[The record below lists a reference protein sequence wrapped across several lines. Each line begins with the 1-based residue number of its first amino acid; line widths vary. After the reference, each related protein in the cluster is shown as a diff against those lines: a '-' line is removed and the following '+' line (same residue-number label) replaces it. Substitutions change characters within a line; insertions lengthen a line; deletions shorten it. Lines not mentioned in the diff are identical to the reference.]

1 VSQSEL
7 VATNPPPSVQPT
19 DSANRVLI
27 AEDDAMF
34 RRILRTWLANW
45 GFQTIFAKDGAEAW
59 DILEQEQP
67 PQLLILDWEMPKIN
81 GIELCRRI
89 RQRQQCAYQYVL
101 LVTGKDDKHQVVEG
115 LEAGAD
121 DYLIKPIDRH
131 ELHARLRVGR
141 RILSLQTDLIQT
153 REELRFQA
161 THDALTGVWNRGA
174 LLDVFRRELIRA
186 ARSQSSTA
194 VLMID
199 VDHFK
204 NVNDAHGHLIGDV
217 VLKEVVRRMQYAVRS
232 YDFVGRYG
240 GEEFLMVLPGC
251 DLSQA
256 RDSAE
261 RVRSAVACRPVLADG
276 LELPVTISIGVAVAD
291 STATTEMEILAIADA
306 AMYKA
311 KDGGRNCI
319 AMPG

>member
-1 VSQSEL
+1 MSNFKPV
-7 VATNPPPSVQPT
+7 VTNSPPPIDPT
-19 DSANRVLI
+19 DSANSVLI
-27 AEDDAMF
+27 AEDDPMF
-34 RRILRTWLANW
+34 RRILRTWLADF
-45 GFQTIFAKDGAEAW
+45 GFQTILAKDGAEAW
-59 DILEQEQP
+59 DILEREQP
-67 PQLLILDWEMPKIN
+67 PQLLILDWEMPKVD

-89 RQRQQCAYQYVL
+89 RQRQQVDYQYVL
-101 LVTGKDDKHQVVEG
+101 LVTGKEDKQRVVEG

-121 DYLIKPIDRH
+121 DYLIKPIDKH

-141 RILSLQTDLIQT
+141 RILSLQKDLIQA

-204 NVNDAHGHLIGDV
+204 NVNDAHGHLTGDV
-217 VLKEVVRRMQYAVRS
+217 VLKEVVRRMQNAVRS

-240 GEEFLMVLPGC
+240 GEEFLIVLPGC
-251 DLSQA
+251 DLSRA
-256 RDSAE
+256 RDTAE
-261 RVRSAVACRPVLADG
+261 RVRSAVACKPVLADG
-276 LELPVTISIGVAVAD
+276 FDLPVTVSIGVAVAD
-291 STATTEMEILAIADA
+291 SAATKEMEILAIADA

-311 KDGGRNCI
+311 KDAGRNCTVV
-319 AMPG
+319 P